1 MQSAMHR
8 LIVLLRILDKIK
20 CEQIYRIILFNF
32 EEVGL
37 TVVFFFYSH
46 GRIFVEVHCFL
57 VTFLWL
63 TLQDTVKGILI
74 LCLINLI

>member
-37 TVVFFFYSH
+37 TVVFFFFFHMEEY
-46 GRIFVEVHCFL
+46 L
-57 VTFLWL
+57 
-63 TLQDTVKGILI
+63 
-74 LCLINLI
+74 

>member
-20 CEQIYRIILFNF
+20 CEQKYRIILFNF

-37 TVVFFFYSH
+37 TVLFFSH